1 MEKPIIEKD
10 VRMEQLMPL
19 FRERLEKG
27 QTVRFMPRG
36 ISMLPMLRQ
45 GIDSVVLS
53 PLPEKLKKY
62 DLPLYQR
69 PNGKY
74 ILHRIVGVG
83 DTYTCLGDNQYDK
96 EYGVEHQWMIGLV
109 TAFYRGEKYHSVNEL
124 SYKLYCRGWYFH
136 KRLRFFGSRCK
147 RWLIRHIKR

>member
-1 MEKPIIEKD
+1 MEKDI
-10 VRMEQLMPL
+10 RMEQLMPL
-19 FRERLEKG
+19 FRERLDKG

-74 ILHRIVGVG
+74 ILHRIVDVG
-83 DTYTCLGDNQYDK
+83 DTYTCLGDNQYKK
-96 EYGVEHQWMIGLV
+96 EFGVEHPWMIGVV

-124 SYKLYCRGWYFH
+124 GYQICCRLWYLF
-136 KRLRFFGSRCK
+136 KRLRIFGSRCK
-147 RWLIRHIKR
+147 GWLKRHLKR